1 MKTITNFQEFNQVTE
16 LTNFFILTF
25 AEGWKSLMGIK
36 VDIEP
41 DDEDQENLFCELPQ
55 CQGNLPSTLYLYSE
69 GGLIKDLE
77 LNITN
82 WDPTEGNDDDI
93 FDNHP
98 DTLQAMLQAMELLK
112 KNQSETP
119 GTFKDWALKLQSKI
133 NYFSENALD
142 LNIPEED
149 FEFLDQD
156 IYLDAH
162 NQLNKYL

>member
-69 GGLIKDLE
+69 EGLIKDLI
-77 LNITN
+77 LNANI
-82 WDPTEGNDDDI
+82 WDPLEGDDGDI

-112 KNQSETP
+112 PKPYSTQLRAVA
-119 GTFKDWALKLQSKI
+119 FQLQNKI
-133 NYFSENALD
+133 GDFDEYGLGLD
-142 LNIPEED
+142 LPKED
-149 FEFLDQD
+149 FEFLTDD
-156 IYLDAH
+156 IYSKAYD
-162 NQLNKYL
+162 QLNQYL